1 MTRSL
6 IAALS
11 FLIVLLPSAF
21 AGDLK
26 VEDPIEARLK
36 IVAAE
41 LRCPVC
47 QGESIYDSH
56 STVAQQMRS
65 LIREQISAD
74 KTNEQILDFFVARYG
89 EFILMEPKKSGQTLL
104 VWLFP
109 VIAML
114 CGLAGFAYV
123 LRRRRRAPHPDVETT
138 QVGDTREFVRRLEML
153 GPR

>member
-1 MTRSL
+1 MMKVL
-6 IAALS
+6 IAVLVFLGVFLS
-11 FLIVLLPSAF
+11 PVF

-56 STVAQQMRS
+56 STVAQQMRA
-65 LIREQISAD
+65 LIREQIAAGKSD
-74 KTNEQILDFFVARYG
+74 PEILDFFVARYG
-89 EFILMEPKKSGQTLL
+89 EFILMEPKKSGTTLM

-109 VIAML
+109 ILAML
-114 CGLAGFAYV
+114 GGLAGFAYV
-123 LRRRRRAPHPDVETT
+123 LSRRQRAPVPDAETFH
-138 QVGDTREFVRRLEML
+138 VADTREFARRLETL
-153 GPR
+153 GPQ